1 MVSVIIVDDHPV
13 VLNGTKNLLEAFEFN
28 VLGTALNDTEFW
40 DIIKTK
46 NQLPTVVLLDIKLN
60 TVEGIG
66 FAMAS
71 KIKEKYPQIKI
82 LAFSSESNV
91 YNIKQMYMN
100 GAIGF
105 IDKAANGS
113 YLRDAI
119 LKSAKGEPYFL
130 LCVKEDRVAKFKQL
144 KKDELLNICVPL
156 NHSEKIFL
164 QLLSTH
170 LSYAEIAQK
179 MSKSINEI
187 EHIRKIISTKLNV
200 HTRQEMVLFSAQ
212 NGFT

>member
-1 MVSVIIVDDHPV
+1 MHSVIIVDDHPL
-13 VLNGTKNLLEAFEFN
+13 VLTGTKNLLEAFEFN
-28 VLGTALNDTEFW
+28 VLGTALNDIEFW

-46 NQLPTVVLLDIKLN
+46 KQLPTVVLLDIKLN
-60 TVEGIG
+60 TVEGSG
-66 FAMAS
+66 FAMAN
-71 KIKEKYPQIKI
+71 KIKEKYPNIKI

-91 YNIKQMYMN
+91 YNIKQMYLN

-113 YLRDAI
+113 YLKEAI
-119 LKSAKGEPYFL
+119 VKAAKGETCFL
-130 LCVKEDRVAKFKQL
+130 LCVNEDGSLKYKQL

-156 NHSEKIFL
+156 NYNEKFFL
-164 QLLSTH
+164 QLLSTN

-179 MSKSINEI
+179 MNKSSHEI

-200 HTRQEMVLFSAQ
+200 HTRQEMVLFSAR
-212 NGFT
+212 NGFA